1 VRTIEGGVREVTEV
15 GSMAEFPRCATCRV
29 SIEPGQNVV
38 FRTDGRVTHVD
49 CPEVLCPVCTRK
61 IFPGDPIRRNGEEM
75 LHGNCWVKRQRVMAG
90 GSNVSPWTLFERYLA
105 GGAGNFAEAEAAAA
119 EVFAESRAL
128 RRFSAFVRHGS
139 HGIGPT
145 AA

>member
-1 VRTIEGGVREVTEV
+1 
-15 GSMAEFPRCATCRV
+15 MAEFPRCAMCRV

-49 CPEVLCPVCTRK
+49 CPEVVCPVCTRQ

-75 LHGNCWVKRQRVMAG
+75 LHGNCWVKRSRVMAG
-90 GSNVSPWTLFERYLA
+90 GASASPWTVFERFRADDAEDL
-105 GGAGNFAEAEAAAA
+105 AEAKAAAA

-128 RRFSAFVRHGS
+128 RRFAAFVCQGGRM
-139 HGIGPT
+139 IRAAT
-145 AA
+145 ARA